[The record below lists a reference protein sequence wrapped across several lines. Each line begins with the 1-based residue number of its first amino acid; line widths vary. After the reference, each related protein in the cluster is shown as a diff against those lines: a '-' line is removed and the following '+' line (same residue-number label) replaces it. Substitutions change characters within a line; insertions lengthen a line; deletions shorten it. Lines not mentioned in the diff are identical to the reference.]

1 VVVTTLARFIKLMN
15 FVAQMD
21 KVPVGLLISQ
31 GFLRIDVTILIV
43 TLKMIQQVLSL
54 AQPDLTIKLFSVLL
68 ELHILRCH

>member
-1 VVVTTLARFIKLMN
+1 VVVTTLARFIKPTN

-21 KVPVGLLISQ
+21 KVHVGLLISQ
-31 GFLRIDVTILIV
+31 GFLRIDVMILIV

-54 AQPDLTIKLFSVLL
+54 ARLDLTIKLFSVLL

>member
-31 GFLRIDVTILIV
+31 GFLRIDVMILIV

>member
-31 GFLRIDVTILIV
+31 GFLRIDVMILIV

-54 AQPDLTIKLFSVLL
+54 AQLDLTIKLFSVLL
-68 ELHILRCH
+68 ELLILRCH